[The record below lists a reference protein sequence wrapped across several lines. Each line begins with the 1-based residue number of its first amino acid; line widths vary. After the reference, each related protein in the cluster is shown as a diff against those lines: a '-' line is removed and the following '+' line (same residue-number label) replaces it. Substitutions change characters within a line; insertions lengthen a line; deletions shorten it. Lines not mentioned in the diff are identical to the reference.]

1 METETARSHTE
12 MGRYGAGPPWGQR
25 IQEFGCRGKGDRRM
39 GVSADGSLSAARGE
53 HGAAAEELGDL
64 GRLKVLAATG
74 WKGGRGKG
82 EVAPM
87 WKRGEGG

>member
-12 MGRYGAGPPWGQR
+12 MGRYGAALPWGQR

-39 GVSADGSLSAARGE
+39 GVAADGSLSAARGE

-82 EVAPM
+82 EHVEAGG
-87 WKRGEGG
+87 RG

>member
-1 METETARSHTE
+1 
-12 MGRYGAGPPWGQR
+12 
-25 IQEFGCRGKGDRRM
+25 M
-39 GVSADGSLSAARGE
+39 GVEADGSLSAARGE
-53 HGAAAEELGDL
+53 HGAVAEELGDL

-87 WKRGEGG
+87 WKRGEGA